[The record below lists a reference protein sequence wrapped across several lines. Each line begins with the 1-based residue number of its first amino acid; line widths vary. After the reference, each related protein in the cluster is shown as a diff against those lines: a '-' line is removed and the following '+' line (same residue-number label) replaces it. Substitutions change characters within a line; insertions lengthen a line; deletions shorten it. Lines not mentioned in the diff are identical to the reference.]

1 MPTLSTSHEVK
12 GENKMQNNYLL
23 GFFLVV
29 LSGLIWSFGA
39 PLVRLLEDA
48 DSYRLQYLLY
58 RGLIITSVI
67 LIFILFREGR
77 NFFHTFRRID
87 SWSLIGSLVM
97 SVTFFGWIYALTTT
111 TVAITLLMLAVSP
124 VLSAFL
130 GYLVLGERLSRSTL
144 LNMLIVAIGITIM
157 VWDTDKSTT
166 ILGVIYGFFVALG
179 FSIYTITIRKNP
191 EVPKLLTPALAG
203 FFCMIW
209 ASILILVTGNSFE
222 MPSVNIGISMTHGL
236 VVGLGLILYGLGAK
250 YLPSGELVMLS
261 LLEVVL
267 GIFWAWLPA
276 LGINEVPTRN
286 TLIGGLAILVAIIL
300 QGFYARKKHL
310 IPMP

>member
-1 MPTLSTSHEVK
+1 
-12 GENKMQNNYLL
+12 MQNNYLL

-67 LIFILFREGR
+67 LLFILFREGR

>member
-1 MPTLSTSHEVK
+1 
-12 GENKMQNNYLL
+12 MQNNYLL

-48 DSYRLQYLLY
+48 DSFRLQYLLY

-67 LIFILFREGR
+67 LIFILFREGK

-144 LNMLIVAIGITIM
+144 INMLIVAIGITIM

-209 ASILILVTGNSFE
+209 ASILIVVTGGSFE

>member
-1 MPTLSTSHEVK
+1 
-12 GENKMQNNYLL
+12 MQNNYLL

-130 GYLVLGERLSRSTL
+130 GYLVLGERQSRSTL

>member
-1 MPTLSTSHEVK
+1 MK
-12 GENKMQNNYLL
+12 DNYLF

-29 LSGLIWSFGA
+29 VSGIIWSIGA
-39 PLVRLLEDA
+39 PLVRFLEDA
-48 DSYRLQYLLY
+48 EIFRLQYLLY
-58 RGLIITSVI
+58 RGLIITLVI
-67 LIFILFREGR
+67 LIFVLFREGK

-124 VLSAFL
+124 ILSAFL
-130 GYLVLGERLSRSTL
+130 GYLLLGERLSRSTL
-144 LNMLIVAIGITIM
+144 TNMLIVVIGITIM

-166 ILGVIYGFFVALG
+166 MIGVIYGFFVALG
-179 FSIYTITIRKNP
+179 FAIYTITIRKNP

-203 FFCMIW
+203 FFCMLW
-209 ASILILVTGNSFE
+209 ASILIIITGGSFE
-222 MPSVNIGISMTHGL
+222 MPAINIGVSMTHGL
-236 VVGLGLILYGLGAK
+236 VVGIGLILYGLGAK

-267 GIFWAWLPA
+267 GIFWAWLPV

-286 TLIGGLAILVAIIL
+286 TLIGGFTILFAIIL
-300 QGFYARKKHL
+300 QGIYARKKHV

>member
-1 MPTLSTSHEVK
+1 
-12 GENKMQNNYLL
+12 MQNNYLL

-144 LNMLIVAIGITIM
+144 INMLIVAIGITIM

>member
-1 MPTLSTSHEVK
+1 
-12 GENKMQNNYLL
+12 MQNNYLL

-48 DSYRLQYLLY
+48 DSFRLQYLLY

-67 LIFILFREGR
+67 LIFILFREGK

-144 LNMLIVAIGITIM
+144 INMLIVAIGITIM

>member
-1 MPTLSTSHEVK
+1 
-12 GENKMQNNYLL
+12 MQNNYLL

-48 DSYRLQYLLY
+48 DSFRLQYLLY

-67 LIFILFREGR
+67 LIFILFREGK

-97 SVTFFGWIYALTTT
+97 SVAFFGWIYALTIT

-144 LNMLIVAIGITIM
+144 INMLIVAIGITIM

-209 ASILILVTGNSFE
+209 ASILIVITGSSFE